1 MATNNNIFV
10 IDDGTKPIT
19 LQNQYGQE
27 IATLY
32 IRISDIG
39 IVDRYRD
46 MAKDLEKAIIP
57 LKDIALNNDGTATF
71 EKDWA
76 LLKQVEQEIIDRIN
90 ALFDITN
97 AVDIFRTRKGVEP
110 NAGRK
115 QTVPGASGRHVP
127 DGAGPDHPALPGG
140 APGVGGKL
148 RRALSRDDGLLP
160 FRISSFIPFPSSL
173 LSILRF
179 ISSVMCGTTCMVLP
193 R

>member
-39 IVDRYRD
+39 IVDRYRE
-46 MAKDLEKAIIP
+46 MAKDLEKAIVP

-76 LLKQVEQEIIDRIN
+76 LLKQVEKEIIDRIN

-97 AVDIFRTRKGVEP
+97 AADIFRTRNAFSSIGGEFFVEKVL
-110 NAGRK
+110 AGI
-115 QTVPGASGRHVP
+115 GNI
-127 DGAGPDHPALPGG
+127 
-140 APGVGGKL
+140 
-148 RRALSRDDGLLP
+148 
-160 FRISSFIPFPSSL
+160 ISSGIEEEAKKAQRRTNKYTKDL
-173 LSILRF
+173 EKR
-179 ISSVMCGTTCMVLP
+179 G
-193 R
+193 